1 MFLNETTFQL
11 QIEALVAKGHTYIE
25 AIVEFCEEHDLEF
38 EEAKK
43 LMTANLK
50 GKLKLC
56 AMEEGYIKR
65 ESTLPI

>member
-1 MFLNETTFQL
+1 MFLTETTFQL
-11 QIEALVAKGHTYIE
+11 QIEELVSQGYTYIE
-25 AIVEFCEEHDLEF
+25 AIVQFCEEHDLEF
-38 EEAKK
+38 EEVKK

-56 AMEEGYIKR
+56 AMEEGYIRK

>member
-11 QIEALVAKGHTYIE
+11 QIEELVKSGYTYIE
-25 AIVEFCEEHDLEF
+25 AIVVFCDKHDLEF
-38 EEAKK
+38 EEVKK

-50 GKLKLC
+50 GKVKLC
-56 AMEEGYIKR
+56 AMEEGYLKR